1 MKNYLS
7 PKRLTLLLTVVYF
20 TGYMTRINFASIIQA
35 VVSDTGFSKSS
46 LSAIPVCLFI
56 TYALGQ
62 VVNGRLGDR
71 FHPQSLILCGL
82 CSTTVINLLFPFCA
96 RSIVLMCV
104 LWGINGFVQSMLWPP
119 MVQIMVRAMSEDEYN
134 ANIPLLTVGS
144 TGAKVAIFLLAP
156 LVITLSGWKTVFYI
170 CSAFAALSTLLFFLL
185 RNSIYLQELC
195 PIATAEKKRGFHLPR
210 GSVFPVLFIFLAII
224 LHGMLRD
231 GLDTW
236 MPSYLVE
243 VFHFDDS
250 TAILSRVFLAIFG
263 LASILLTKSLYRR
276 FFKNEVACCAW
287 LFVISTLA
295 ALVLFFT
302 YDKGA
307 VLTIVLMM
315 LISGIQCGINL
326 TLISYVPKRFR
337 YYGNISSITGLLDA
351 FAYVGS
357 AASTYG
363 VAVIAENLGWQFTTG
378 TWLVIS
384 ALGLVCVI
392 LAARPWRRFCHV
404 AEEQQETA

>member
-1 MKNYLS
+1 MKKYLS
-7 PKRLTLLLTVVYF
+7 PRQLTLLLTVVYF
-20 TGYMTRINFASIIQA
+20 TGYMTRINFAGIIQSIITE
-35 VVSDTGFSKSS
+35 TGFSKSA
-46 LSAIPVCLFI
+46 LSTVPVCLFV
-56 TYALGQ
+56 TYAVGQ
-62 VVNGRLGDR
+62 VVNGRLGDKLP
-71 FHPQSLILCGL
+71 PQSMILCGL
-82 CSTTVINLLFPFCA
+82 LSTTVINFAFPFC
-96 RSIVLMCV
+96 SSSVPLMCV

-119 MVQIMVRAMSEDEYN
+119 MVQIMVRSMSEDEYN

-144 TGAKVAIFLLAP
+144 TAAKVAIFLLAP
-156 LVITLSGWKTVFYI
+156 LVILLSSWKAVFYI
-170 CSAFAALSTLLFFLL
+170 SAASSLVSALLFFCY
-185 RNSIYLQELC
+185 RNAIRMVELS
-195 PIATAEKKRGFHLPR
+195 PALPVQEKKGVSLPR
-210 GSVFPVLFIFLAII
+210 ASIFPLLMIFFAII

-250 TAILSRVFLAIFG
+250 TAILCRVFLAVFA
-263 LASILLTKSLYRR
+263 LVAILFTKSIYRR
-276 FFKNEVACCAW
+276 FFKNEVACCTT
-287 LFVISTLA
+287 LFAVSTLA
-295 ALVLFFT
+295 AILLFLA

-307 VLTIVLMM
+307 VLSIILMM

-326 TLISYVPKRFR
+326 ALISYVPKRFR
-337 YYGNISSITGLLDA
+337 HYGNISTITGLLDA

-384 ALGLVCVI
+384 ALGLVCVL
-392 LAARPWRRFCHV
+392 LAMRPWKRFYRI
-404 AEEQQETA
+404 AEEDQ

>member
-1 MKNYLS
+1 MKKTLS
-7 PKRLTLLLTVVYF
+7 AKQLTLLLTIVYF
-20 TGYMTRINFASIIQA
+20 TGYMTRINFASIIQ
-35 VVSDTGFSKSS
+35 SIITETGFSKST
-46 LSAIPVCLFI
+46 LSAVPVCLFV
-56 TYALGQ
+56 TYAIGQ
-62 VVNGRLGDR
+62 VVNGRLGDK

-82 CSTTVINLLFPFCA
+82 CSTTVINFAFPFC
-96 RSIVLMCV
+96 SGSVLAMCV
-104 LWGINGFVQSMLWPP
+104 LWGINGFVQAMLWPP
-119 MVQIMVRAMSEDEYN
+119 MVQIMVRSMSEDEYN
-134 ANIPLLTVGS
+134 ANIPLLTIGS
-144 TGAKVAIFLLAP
+144 TAAKVAIFLLAP
-156 LVITLSGWKTVFYI
+156 LVITLSSWKVVFYL
-170 CSAFAALSTLLFFLL
+170 CSGFAATATALFFYY
-185 RNSIYLQELC
+185 RNAISMQELPTIC
-195 PIATAEKKRGFHLPR
+195 TEEKKEGVRVPH
-210 GSVFPVLFIFLAII
+210 SAIFPIVFIFLAIV

-263 LASILLTKSLYRR
+263 LVSILLTKSIYRR

-287 LFVISTLA
+287 LFVVSTLA
-295 ALVLFFT
+295 AFVLFLT

-307 VLTIVLMM
+307 VLTIILMM

-326 TLISYVPKRFR
+326 ALISYVPKRFR
-337 YYGNISSITGLLDA
+337 YYGNISTITGLLDA

-384 ALGLVCVI
+384 ALGLVCVL
-392 LAARPWRRFCHV
+392 LAMRPWQRFYHI
-404 AEEQQETA
+404 AEENQ